1 MAAAIVNSNNVIF
14 AKGGGGGGSQIEIES
29 PDNSI
34 TVSNETIGS
43 AEKYKLSVNTN
54 IIATKE
60 SVDEVNTGL
69 NNLTSTVDI
78 HAAQIGQIQE
88 DIEGIENTYVSVN
101 LTQNFTDAQK
111 GMARTNIGAADA
123 SAFNRLS
130 STVGNLSYQVAANT
144 GALEGMKWTKTD
156 VNLSINI
163 EATQLFTVGNLII
176 GYYFDNNGSF
186 RLSMKSTSGTRYIYL
201 SDNMGYGGGYQVT
214 DSSWTSITMRGF
226 SSSCQYESLIGY
238 DCTADEPIHFE
249 VQFATS
255 PNASFGTICRH
266 RVLEP

>member
-14 AKGGGGGGSQIEIES
+14 ANGGGGGSQIEIES

-34 TVSNETIGS
+34 AVSNETVGS
-43 AEKYKLSVNTN
+43 AEKYKLSVNTDV
-54 IIATKE
+54 IATKE

-69 NNLTSTVDI
+69 NNLTSAVDI

-111 GMARTNIGAADA
+111 GTARTNIGAADA
-123 SAFNRLS
+123 SAFNKLS
-130 STVGNLSYQVAANT
+130 NTVGNLSYKVNANT
-144 GALEGMKWTKTD
+144 AALVAMKWRNFKIDLNASVETP
-156 VNLSINI
+156 L
-163 EATQLFTVGNLII
+163 LTVGNLII
-176 GYYFDNNGSF
+176 GYHVDNAINF
-186 RLSMKSTSGTRYIYL
+186 RLSMKSTSGTRYIDL

-214 DSSWTSITMRGF
+214 DSSWTVITMKGF

-249 VQFATS
+249 VQFASS
-255 PNASFGTICRH
+255 PNASFGTICRY

>member
-1 MAAAIVNSNNVIF
+1 MAAAIVNSNNIIF
-14 AKGGGGGGSQIEIES
+14 ANGGGGGSQIEIES

-34 TVSNETIGS
+34 AVSNETVGS

-60 SVDEVNTGL
+60 SVDEVKTGL
-69 NNLTSTVDI
+69 NNLTSAVDI

-111 GMARTNIGAADA
+111 GTARTNIGAANA
-123 SAFNRLS
+123 TAFNSLS

-144 GALEGMKWTKTD
+144 SALDKMKWIKAD
-156 VNLSINI
+156 INLNVTV
-163 EATQLFTVGNLII
+163 EATQLLTVGNLII
-176 GYYFDNNGSF
+176 GYYFDNGGQL
-186 RLSMKSTSGTRYIYL
+186 RLSMKSTSGTRYIDL

-214 DSSWTSITMRGF
+214 DSSWTSITMKGF

-249 VQFATS
+249 IQFATS
-255 PNASFGTICRH
+255 PNASFGTICRY

>member
-14 AKGGGGGGSQIEIES
+14 AKGGGGGSQIEIES

-34 TVSNETIGS
+34 AVSNETVGS

-60 SVDEVNTGL
+60 SVDEVKTGL
-69 NNLTSTVDI
+69 NNLTSAVDI

-111 GMARTNIGAADA
+111 GTARTNIGAADA
-123 SAFNRLS
+123 SAFNKLS
-130 STVGNLSYQVAANT
+130 NTVGNLSYQVAANT
-144 GALEGMKWTKTD
+144 GALESMKWTKVD
-156 VNLSINI
+156 VNLNASI
-163 EATQLFTVGNLII
+163 ETPLLTVGNLII
-176 GYYFDNNGSF
+176 GYHFDNAVNF

-214 DSSWTSITMRGF
+214 DSSWTSITMKGF

-238 DCTADEPIHFE
+238 DCTADTPIHFE
-249 VQFATS
+249 VQFASS
-255 PNASFGTICRH
+255 PNASFGTICRY

>member
-1 MAAAIVNSNNVIF
+1 MAAAIVNSNNIIF
-14 AKGGGGGGSQIEIES
+14 ANGGGGGSQIEIES

-34 TVSNETIGS
+34 AVSNETVGS

-60 SVDEVNTGL
+60 SVDEVKTGL
-69 NNLTSTVDI
+69 NNLTSAVDI

-111 GMARTNIGAADA
+111 GTARTNIGAANA
-123 SAFNRLS
+123 TAFNSLS

-144 GALEGMKWTKTD
+144 SALDKMKWIKAD
-156 VNLSINI
+156 INLNVTV
-163 EATQLFTVGNLII
+163 EATQLLTVGNLII
-176 GYYFDNNGSF
+176 GYYFDNGGQL
-186 RLSMKSTSGTRYIYL
+186 RLSMKSTSGTRYIDL

-214 DSSWTSITMRGF
+214 DSSWTSITMKGF

-238 DCTADEPIHFE
+238 DCTADTPIHFE
-249 VQFATS
+249 VQFASS
-255 PNASFGTICRH
+255 PNASFGTICRY

>member
-1 MAAAIVNSNNVIF
+1 MAAAIVNSNNIIF
-14 AKGGGGGGSQIEIES
+14 ANGGGGGSQIEIES

-34 TVSNETIGS
+34 AVSNETVGS

-60 SVDEVNTGL
+60 SVDEVKTGL
-69 NNLTSTVDI
+69 NNLTSAVDI

-111 GMARTNIGAADA
+111 GTARTNIGAADA
-123 SAFNRLS
+123 SAFNKLS
-130 STVGNLSYQVAANT
+130 NTVGNLSYKVNANT
-144 GALEGMKWTKTD
+144 AALAAMKWRNFKIDLNASVETP
-156 VNLSINI
+156 L
-163 EATQLFTVGNLII
+163 LTVGNLII
-176 GYYFDNNGSF
+176 GYHFDNAVNF
-186 RLSMKSTSGTRYIYL
+186 RLSMKSTSGTRYIDL

-214 DSSWTSITMRGF
+214 DSAWTIITMKGF

-249 VQFATS
+249 VQFASS
-255 PNASFGTICRH
+255 PNASFGTICRY

>member
-14 AKGGGGGGSQIEIES
+14 AKGGGGGSQIEIES

-34 TVSNETIGS
+34 AVSNETVGS
-43 AEKYKLSVNTN
+43 VEKYKLSVNTN

-69 NNLTSTVDI
+69 NNLTSAVDI

-111 GMARTNIGAADA
+111 GTARTNIGAADA
-123 SAFNRLS
+123 SAFNKLS
-130 STVGNLSYQVAANT
+130 NTVGNLSYKVNANT
-144 GALEGMKWTKTD
+144 AAFVAMKWRNFKIDLNASVETP
-156 VNLSINI
+156 L
-163 EATQLFTVGNLII
+163 LTVGNLII
-176 GYYFDNNGSF
+176 GYHFDNAVNF
-186 RLSMKSTSGTRYIYL
+186 RLSMKSTSGTRYIDL

-214 DSSWTSITMRGF
+214 DSSWTGITMKGF

-238 DCTADEPIHFE
+238 DCTADKPIHFE
-249 VQFATS
+249 VQFASS
-255 PNASFGTICRH
+255 PNASFGTVCRY
-266 RVLEP
+266 RILEE

>member
-1 MAAAIVNSNNVIF
+1 MAAVIVNSNNVIF
-14 AKGGGGGGSQIEIES
+14 AKGGGGGSQIEIES

-34 TVSNETIGS
+34 AVSNETVGS

-60 SVDEVNTGL
+60 SVDEVKTGL
-69 NNLTSTVDI
+69 NNLTSAVDI

-111 GMARTNIGAADA
+111 GTARTNIGAADA
-123 SAFNRLS
+123 SAFNKLS
-130 STVGNLSYQVAANT
+130 NTVGNLSYRVNANT
-144 GALEGMKWTKTD
+144 TALEAIKWRNFKID
-156 VNLSINI
+156 LNASV
-163 EATQLFTVGNLII
+163 ETQLLTVGNLII
-176 GYYFDNNGSF
+176 GYYFDNVVNF

-214 DSSWTSITMRGF
+214 DSSWTSITMKGF
-226 SSSCQYESLIGY
+226 SDSCQYESLIGY
-238 DCTADEPIHFE
+238 DCTADTPIHFE
-249 VQFATS
+249 VQFASS
-255 PNASFGTICRH
+255 PNASFGTICRY
-266 RVLEP
+266 RVLES

>member
-14 AKGGGGGGSQIEIES
+14 AKGGGGSQIEIES

-34 TVSNETIGS
+34 AVSNETVGS
-43 AEKYKLSVNTN
+43 VKKYKLSVNTGVV
-54 IIATKE
+54 ATKE
-60 SVDEVNTGL
+60 SVDEVKTGL
-69 NNLTSTVDI
+69 NNLTGTVNI

-88 DIEGIENTYVSVN
+88 DIAGIENTYVSVN

-111 GMARTNIGAADA
+111 DTARNNIGAADE

-130 STVGNLSYQVAANT
+130 NTVQDLTYKVTVNTNVIKSMKWTKVDVNLNTSVETPLLTVGNLSI
-144 GALEGMKWTKTD
+144 
-156 VNLSINI
+156 S
-163 EATQLFTVGNLII
+163 
-176 GYYFDNNGSF
+176 YYFDNGGAF
-186 RLSMKSTSGTRYIYL
+186 RLSMKSTSGTRYIYM

-214 DSSWTSITMRGF
+214 DSSWSSITMKGF
-226 SSSCQYESLIGY
+226 SNSCQYESFIGY
-238 DCTADEPIHFE
+238 DCTADTPIHFE

-255 PNASFGTICRH
+255 TNSSFGTVCRY